1 MIFRAAT
8 PDDMGFIVE
17 TFALTIRRLSTQVEG
32 LPKERFDRMIH
43 NLLANG
49 WKAAVAEVE
58 GFLLGWIAYRA
69 ANELAWFYVRDQE
82 RGKGVGKALL
92 KWAGIDTT
100 KTFVSPFLP
109 NRGVRRF
116 RINHRPFEC
125 VV

>member
-1 MIFRAAT
+1 MIIRSAE
-8 PDDMGFIVE
+8 PDDMGYIVE

-32 LPKERFDRMIH
+32 LSKERVGKLIP

-49 WKAAVAEVE
+49 WQAMVGESD
-58 GFLLGWIAYRA
+58 GLLIGWVVYRGPS
-69 ANELAWFYVRDQE
+69 ELAWFYVRDMA

-92 KWAGIDTT
+92 SHAGIDMT
-100 KTFVSPFLP
+100 KTFLSPFLP

-125 VV
+125 VP